1 MVDVYE
7 LLPPFER
14 KGLQLR
20 DFYIYGDSQ
29 RLKNKA
35 KELALLPAEQPDQ
48 QWQEAEYDFNRL
60 FVGPAALQAPPYSS
74 VYLGDEPLIMGATT
88 LHVRELMESLGL
100 TVSREDNI
108 PDDHISYELEL
119 AVLLFINARSTPGFA
134 PLLQR
139 FVSQHLTL
147 WVPMFIE
154 KITNNASS
162 AVMKMAALEL
172 SHWIEELKTRV
183 CHEQ

>member
-1 MVDVYE
+1 MDNFYE
-7 LLPPFER
+7 LLTPFEK

-20 DFYIYGDSQ
+20 DFYIQGDSQ
-29 RLKNKA
+29 HLKNNA
-35 KELALLPAEQPDQ
+35 EALALLPTAQATYP
-48 QWQEAEYDFNRL
+48 WQEAEYDFNRL
-60 FVGPAALQAPPYSS
+60 FVGPAALLAPPYSS
-74 VYLGDEPLIMGATT
+74 VYLGDEPLIMGAAT
-88 LHVRELMESLGL
+88 LNVRELMQSLGL
-100 TVSREDNI
+100 MINREDNI

-119 AVLLFINARSTPGFA
+119 AVLLFINAGKTPELIPF
-134 PLLQR
+134 LQR

-162 AVMKMAALEL
+162 TVMKLAALEL